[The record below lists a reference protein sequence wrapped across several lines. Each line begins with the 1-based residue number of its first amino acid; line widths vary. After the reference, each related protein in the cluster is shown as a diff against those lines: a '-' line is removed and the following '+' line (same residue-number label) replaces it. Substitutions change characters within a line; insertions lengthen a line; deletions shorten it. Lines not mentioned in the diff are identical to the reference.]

1 MKPWRFCEKDRSDP
15 RSVPRTPGRRRQ
27 AEPLRSFSQKWSD
40 IGYLGTRRVSPSA
53 TTVRLFTPTG
63 WVIGTLHV
71 PEGVGLL
78 PFLNGDEAFFRM
90 TNVSLPEQPR
100 SIPFLAL
107 QRKAV
112 LIVVPGEDALLGLH
126 EHDRR
131 KRHEVACLFDGGLV
145 MGTLPL
151 PKGVRV
157 SDELMQSEE
166 FFAIEDCTLGI
177 DASPEPVMEAE
188 ELVFVH
194 AAEMFGVAELEAE

>member
-1 MKPWRFCEKDRSDP
+1 M
-15 RSVPRTPGRRRQ
+15 
-27 AEPLRSFSQKWSD
+27 
-40 IGYLGTRRVSPSA
+40 SPST

-63 WVIGTLHV
+63 WVIGTMHL
-71 PEGVGLL
+71 PDDTALL
-78 PFLNGDEAFFRM
+78 PFLNSGEAFFRM

-100 SIPFLAL
+100 TIPFLAL

-112 LIVVPGEDALLGLH
+112 LIVVPGEKALLGLD
-126 EHDRR
+126 EHAQGV
-131 KRHEVACLFDGGLV
+131 RHEVACLFSGGLV

-157 SDELMQSEE
+157 SDELMQSER

-194 AAEMFGVAELEAE
+194 AAEMFGVAELEPE

>member
-1 MKPWRFCEKDRSDP
+1 MSH
-15 RSVPRTPGRRRQ
+15 S
-27 AEPLRSFSQKWSD
+27 S
-40 IGYLGTRRVSPSA
+40 

-63 WVIGTLHV
+63 WVIGTMHV
-71 PEGVGLL
+71 PEGTGLL

-90 TNVSLPEQPR
+90 TNVSLPEQPQT
-100 SIPFLAL
+100 IPFLAL

-126 EHDRR
+126 EERGR
-131 KRHEVACLFDGGLV
+131 VRHEVACLFDGGLV
-145 MGTLPL
+145 MGSLPL

-177 DASPEPVMEAE
+177 DASPEAIMEAE

-194 AAEMFGVAELEAE
+194 AAEMFGVAELEPE

>member
-1 MKPWRFCEKDRSDP
+1 
-15 RSVPRTPGRRRQ
+15 V
-27 AEPLRSFSQKWSD
+27 LRSFSQKRPN
-40 IGYLGTRRVSPSA
+40 IRYLGTRNVSSSA
-53 TTVRLFTPTG
+53 TTVRLFTPAG

-71 PEGVGLL
+71 PQGMGLL

-90 TNVSLPEQPR
+90 TNVSFSAQPQT
-100 SIPFLAL
+100 IQFLAL
-107 QRKAV
+107 QRNAA

-126 EHDRR
+126 EDDRR
-131 KRHEVACLFDGGLV
+131 ARHDVTCLFAGGMV

-157 SDELMQSEE
+157 SDELMQSKE

-177 DASPEPVMEAE
+177 DASPEPTMEAE

-194 AAEMFGVAELEAE
+194 AAQMFGVAELDPE

>member
-1 MKPWRFCEKDRSDP
+1 M
-15 RSVPRTPGRRRQ
+15 
-27 AEPLRSFSQKWSD
+27 
-40 IGYLGTRRVSPSA
+40 SPSA

-63 WVIGTLHV
+63 WVIGTMHV
-71 PEGVGLL
+71 PVGVGLL
-78 PFLNGDEAFFRM
+78 PFLNGDESFFRM
-90 TNVSLPEQPR
+90 TNVSLPEQPQT
-100 SIPFLAL
+100 IPFLAL

-112 LIVVPGEDALLGLH
+112 LIVVPGEKTLLGLD
-126 EHDRR
+126 EDGQGV
-131 KRHEVACLFDGGLV
+131 RHEVACLFNGGLV

-157 SDELMQSEE
+157 SDELMQSQR

-194 AAEMFGVAELEAE
+194 AAEMFGVAELGPE

>member
-1 MKPWRFCEKDRSDP
+1 
-15 RSVPRTPGRRRQ
+15 
-27 AEPLRSFSQKWSD
+27 
-40 IGYLGTRRVSPSA
+40 VS
-53 TTVRLFTPTG
+53 TVRLFTPTG

-78 PFLNGDEAFFRM
+78 PFLNGGEAFFRM
-90 TNVSLPEQPR
+90 TNVSMAEQPQT
-100 SIPFLAL
+100 IPFLAL

-112 LIVVPGEDALLGLH
+112 LIVVPGEGATLGLQDD
-126 EHDRR
+126 EERE
-131 KRHEVACLFDGGLV
+131 RHEVACLFAGGLV

-157 SDELMQSEE
+157 SDELMHSEE
-166 FFAIEDCTLGI
+166 FFAIEDCTVGI
-177 DASPEPVMEAE
+177 DASPDPVMEAE

>member
-1 MKPWRFCEKDRSDP
+1 M
-15 RSVPRTPGRRRQ
+15 
-27 AEPLRSFSQKWSD
+27 SQS
-40 IGYLGTRRVSPSA
+40 T

-63 WVIGTLHV
+63 WVIGTMHI
-71 PEGVGLL
+71 PEGMGLL
-78 PFLNGDEAFFRM
+78 PFLNGEEAFFRM

-100 SIPFLAL
+100 TIPFLAL

-112 LIVVPGEDALLGLH
+112 LVVVPGEEDASLGLP
-126 EHDRR
+126 EEDGRE
-131 KRHEVACLFDGGLV
+131 RHEVACLFDGGLV
-145 MGTLPL
+145 MGTLRL

-157 SDELMQSEE
+157 SDELMHSEE

-194 AAEMFGVAELEAE
+194 AAEMFGVAELEPD

>member
-1 MKPWRFCEKDRSDP
+1 M
-15 RSVPRTPGRRRQ
+15 
-27 AEPLRSFSQKWSD
+27 
-40 IGYLGTRRVSPSA
+40 SPST

-63 WVIGTLHV
+63 WVIGTMHV
-71 PEGVGLL
+71 PAGIGLL

-100 SIPFLAL
+100 TIPFLAL

-112 LIVVPGEDALLGLH
+112 LIVVPGEETLLGLDD
-126 EHDRR
+126 DREGV
-131 KRHEVACLFDGGLV
+131 RHEIACLFDGGLV

-151 PKGVRV
+151 PEGIRV
-157 SDELMQSEE
+157 SDELMQSKE

-177 DASPEPVMEAE
+177 DASPEPLMEAE

-194 AAEMFGVAELEAE
+194 AAEMFGVAELEPE

>member
-1 MKPWRFCEKDRSDP
+1 M
-15 RSVPRTPGRRRQ
+15 
-27 AEPLRSFSQKWSD
+27 
-40 IGYLGTRRVSPSA
+40 SPST

-63 WVIGTLHV
+63 WVIGTMHV
-71 PEGVGLL
+71 PAGVGLL
-78 PFLNGDEAFFRM
+78 PFLNGDESFFRM
-90 TNVSLPEQPR
+90 TNVSLPEQPQT
-100 SIPFLAL
+100 IPFLAL

-112 LIVVPGEDALLGLH
+112 LIVVPGEKTLLGLD
-126 EHDRR
+126 EDGQGV
-131 KRHEVACLFDGGLV
+131 RHEVACLFNGGLV

-157 SDELMQSEE
+157 SDELMQSQR

-194 AAEMFGVAELEAE
+194 AAEMFGVAELGPE

>member
-1 MKPWRFCEKDRSDP
+1 
-15 RSVPRTPGRRRQ
+15 
-27 AEPLRSFSQKWSD
+27 
-40 IGYLGTRRVSPSA
+40 VSPSA

-71 PEGVGLL
+71 PQGMGLL
-78 PFLNGDEAFFRM
+78 PFLNGEEAFFRM

-100 SIPFLAL
+100 TIPFLAL
-107 QRKAV
+107 QRKAA

-126 EHDRR
+126 EDDRR
-131 KRHEVACLFDGGLV
+131 TRHEVTCLFAGGLV

-151 PKGVRV
+151 PRSVRV
-157 SDELMQSEE
+157 SDELMQSKE

-177 DASPEPVMEAE
+177 DASPEPLMEAE

-194 AAEMFGVAELEAE
+194 AAEMFGVAELDPE

>member
-1 MKPWRFCEKDRSDP
+1 MNDASGE
-15 RSVPRTPGRRRQ
+15 
-27 AEPLRSFSQKWSD
+27 
-40 IGYLGTRRVSPSA
+40 IGYLRARSVSPST

-63 WVIGTLHV
+63 WVIGTMHL
-71 PEGVGLL
+71 PGGTPLL

-100 SIPFLAL
+100 TIPFLAL

-112 LIVVPGEDALLGLH
+112 LIVVPGENTSLGLD
-126 EHDRR
+126 EGGQGV
-131 KRHEVACLFDGGLV
+131 RHEIACLFDGGLV

-151 PKGVRV
+151 PKGIRV
-157 SDELMQSEE
+157 SDELMQSKE

-194 AAEMFGVAELEAE
+194 AAEMFGVAELEPE